1 MINSLANNRVKRVRA
16 LCAKPKAR
24 REEGVFIAEGM
35 KMFLEAPRSW
45 LEEVYVSDSFYN
57 KYRSNKDKNDK
68 NDSLQ
73 GIDYELVSDEVFSKM
88 SDTQTPQGIL
98 SVIKQPRYDLEK
110 TLGASRGE
118 NPLFVILEDI
128 QDPGNLGTILRVC
141 EGAGVDGVIMS
152 KNTVDIFNPK
162 VVRSTMGSIYRVPFF
177 TVDNLG
183 GAIELLKN
191 AGISVYAAA
200 ADGDGGDSC
209 EYDLADYTK
218 PAAFLI
224 GNEGNGLKPATMELA
239 SQSISIPM
247 EGLVESL
254 NAAIA
259 TAVLVY
265 EAARVRRRG
274 K

>member
-1 MINSLANNRVKRVRA
+1 MINSLANSRVKRVRA

-57 KYRSNKDKNDK
+57 KYRSNKNKNDK

-110 TLGASRGE
+110 TVGASKGE
-118 NPLFVILEDI
+118 NSLFVILEDI

-239 SQSISIPM
+239 SQRISIPM